1 MLFEVKIKLTVSRMV
16 KDKKGS
22 QKVNNSEQGAKLM

>member
-1 MLFEVKIKLTVSRMV
+1 MLFEVKIKFTVSRMV

-22 QKVNNSEQGAKLM
+22 QKVKQGAELM